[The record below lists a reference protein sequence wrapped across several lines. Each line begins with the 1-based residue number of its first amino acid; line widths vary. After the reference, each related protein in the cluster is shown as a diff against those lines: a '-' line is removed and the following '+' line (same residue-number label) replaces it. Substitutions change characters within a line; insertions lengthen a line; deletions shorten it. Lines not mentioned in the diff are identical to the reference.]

1 MLTYNEIQDA
11 LMSNMPTKVAITSG
25 SEDIP
30 IYGAGKS
37 PANPY
42 IWVSPY
48 TGSAFKITEQH
59 TIKILSETV

>member
-11 LMSNMPTKVAITSG
+11 LMSNPPTKVAISG
-25 SEDIP
+25 GGEDIP

-48 TGSAFKITEQH
+48 NDNAFKITEEH
-59 TIKILSETV
+59 TIKILP

>member
-1 MLTYNEIQDA
+1 MLTYNEIQNA
-11 LMSNMPTKVAITSG
+11 LLSNPPTKVAISNG

-30 IYGAGKS
+30 IYGAGTS

-48 TGSAFKITEQH
+48 SGEAFKITEEH
-59 TIKILSETV
+59 TIIILP

>member
-11 LMSNMPTKVAITSG
+11 LLSNAPTKVTISSG
-25 SEDIP
+25 SEDVP

-37 PANPY
+37 PANPH

-48 TGSAFKITEQH
+48 TGSVFKITEEH
-59 TIKILSETV
+59 TLKIVE

>member
-1 MLTYNEIQDA
+1 MLTYNEIQNA
-11 LMSNMPTKVAITSG
+11 LLSNPPTKVVISNG

-30 IYGAGKS
+30 IYGAGTS

-48 TGSAFKITEQH
+48 SGEAFKITEEH
-59 TIKILSETV
+59 TIKILP